1 MRRCRDRSARCRR
14 IKRAAALLTTCG
26 GRGAEQRNI
35 HRAAPAKT
43 RASGG
48 GKGEVR
54 AAHEKLRQLRPS
66 TMQVA
71 LALACPRPRP
81 ARVPSPPRP
90 FFSSSLTRH
99 VCAQSSAHCRMSE
112 PPIILDVGSTA
123 SLSEGPDI
131 VTLIALAA
139 FVGTVAFCSCQ
150 AFLAPRRTF
159 CAMKMAED

>member
-1 MRRCRDRSARCRR
+1 
-14 IKRAAALLTTCG
+14 
-26 GRGAEQRNI
+26 
-35 HRAAPAKT
+35 
-43 RASGG
+43 
-48 GKGEVR
+48 
-54 AAHEKLRQLRPS
+54 
-66 TMQVA
+66 MQVV
-71 LALACPRPRP
+71 LALACPPHDPTATFFFFLAHAPRV
-81 ARVPSPPRP
+81 R
-90 FFSSSLTRH
+90 
-99 VCAQSSAHCRMSE
+99 AQSSAHRRMSE